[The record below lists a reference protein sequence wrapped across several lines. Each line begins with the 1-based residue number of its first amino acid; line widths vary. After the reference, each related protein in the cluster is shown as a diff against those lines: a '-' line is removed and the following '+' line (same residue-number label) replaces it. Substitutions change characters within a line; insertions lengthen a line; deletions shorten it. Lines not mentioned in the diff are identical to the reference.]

1 MGSVRNPWRRAWVPF
16 GPDLRLFPGVSL
28 RSARAC
34 LRPGRHLTEACANGP
49 PAACPTPPGR
59 AAGQV
64 AHTGNAKEGV
74 VWDLFYIGLT
84 IVVFAALWLLLKG
97 VERFER

>member
-1 MGSVRNPWRRAWVPF
+1 
-16 GPDLRLFPGVSL
+16 
-28 RSARAC
+28 
-34 LRPGRHLTEACANGP
+34 
-49 PAACPTPPGR
+49 
-59 AAGQV
+59 
-64 AHTGNAKEGV
+64 